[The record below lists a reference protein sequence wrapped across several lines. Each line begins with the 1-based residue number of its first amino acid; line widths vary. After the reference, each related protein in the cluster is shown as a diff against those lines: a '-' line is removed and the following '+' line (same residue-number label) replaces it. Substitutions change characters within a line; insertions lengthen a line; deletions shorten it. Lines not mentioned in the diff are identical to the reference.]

1 MCAIKAFR
9 QQRKCPQNCVR
20 KSHTCCSFLL
30 PMLSQKVIEF
40 LPSEFSSK
48 KSLLYKVLFS
58 CFKGWKHYILVLKLT
73 DIFNNSCVTQESS
86 LTQYLITREALLS
99 LVGVVLCSLILKE
112 QRRYV
117 VIISGYT
124 HDCKHYNQYVILLS
138 QLCSSCYNTSDDTE
152 R

>member
-1 MCAIKAFR
+1 M
-9 QQRKCPQNCVR
+9 
-20 KSHTCCSFLL
+20 
-30 PMLSQKVIEF
+30 
-40 LPSEFSSK
+40 
-48 KSLLYKVLFS
+48 
-58 CFKGWKHYILVLKLT
+58 VLKLT

-117 VIISGYT
+117 IISGYT